1 MSSISAHVE
10 HVVQYLVVSSTWK
23 DDDKVQGYV
32 ARVGRLAARTAGE
45 AELVE
50 VLPSDVGR
58 VLDLGCGD
66 GRLVALVLDAR
77 PEVVEAIGLD
87 YSPPMIELAR
97 NRFGD
102 DLRVVVHEHD
112 LRDTLSV
119 DGPFDVIVS
128 GFAIHHLSDE
138 RKQSLFAEV
147 ASILRPE
154 GVFANLE
161 VVQCAT
167 PELQEEF
174 YRPNDRP
181 GGDPEDVLAGVED
194 QIGWMR
200 MAGLAHVDC
209 YWRWRGFALLA
220 GQAPR
225 QERRI
230 R

>member
-1 MSSISAHVE
+1 M
-10 HVVQYLVVSSTWK
+10 VSSTWK
-23 DDDKVQGYV
+23 DDDKVQEYV
-32 ARVGRLAARTAGE
+32 GRVGRLAARTAGE
-45 AELVE
+45 AELVDA
-50 VLPSDVGR
+50 LPSDVER

-66 GRLVALVLDAR
+66 GRLIALVLDAR
-77 PEVVEAIGLD
+77 PAVVEAIGLD
-87 YSPPMIELAR
+87 NSPPMIALAR
-97 NRFGD
+97 NRFRD
-102 DLRVVVHEHD
+102 DPRVVVHEHD
-112 LRDTLSV
+112 LRDTLPD

-128 GFAIHHLSDE
+128 GFAIHHLPDE

-154 GVFANLE
+154 GAFANLE

-174 YRPNDRP
+174 YRRIDRP
-181 GGDPEDVLAGVED
+181 GGDPEDVLARVED
-194 QIGWMR
+194 QIHWMR
-200 MAGLAHVDC
+200 MAGLGQVDC

-225 QERRI
+225 TERHI